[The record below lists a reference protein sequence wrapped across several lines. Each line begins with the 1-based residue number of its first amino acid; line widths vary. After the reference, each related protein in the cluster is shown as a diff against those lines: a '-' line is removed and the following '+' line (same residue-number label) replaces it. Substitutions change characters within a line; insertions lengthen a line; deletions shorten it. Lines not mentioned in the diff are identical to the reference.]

1 LVQLLGELKHVLNLS
16 KPRAVFCSPITVN
29 KMTKVQRD
37 HPFLKYIVLFGK
49 DKPKNNR
56 VMSFEDIIAG
66 KSLLREVKSEDKTC

>member
-1 LVQLLGELKHVLNLS
+1 
-16 KPRAVFCSPITVN
+16 
-29 KMTKVQRD
+29 MTKVQRD